1 MGWLDVTRE
10 ALMRA
15 AALRPSAWLRIAARR
30 LTILSGTVSLL
41 FVCAAH
47 VGSPDT
53 YFDGRAGPYPVRV
66 IIRSPTVIPARAEI
80 VVRVMGAGVTRVT
93 ATARVWGA
101 DEKNAP
107 PPDDAARVRGDSTLW
122 TLQLWIM
129 RQGSYAVIVH
139 VDGAAGAGT
148 ATVPYTAVAQGVL
161 RMNRTMAVA
170 LAAAGIFLV
179 AGMLTIIGAAAGE
192 ATLTPGELPGETVRR
207 RARRVRWVAAGII
220 FAILAG
226 GRIWW
231 SYEDRAYAAAVFRPQ
246 AIQVTVRDDTT
257 ARGGRIARP
266 GHTEPHT
273 RIVRIA
279 IDPAVAGQRAWVPLI
294 PDHGKLLHLF
304 LVEKNG
310 LGALAHLHPVAADS
324 LTFESALPFLPAG
337 DYFVFA
343 DVVHENGFAETM
355 VGSVTLAASPAMAWR
370 PSDPDDAVFTGNG
383 VRTPFR
389 FDDGSTLSWD
399 GANSP
404 HTAGADAGLHFTLRD
419 ATGAALSVEPYM
431 GMAAHAVVVR
441 DDGKVFMHLHPTGTT
456 PAIGSGSMPAMGG
469 PMPGVFEFPWAFPQ
483 AGRYRVWV
491 QFRRGGAVRSAAF
504 DVAVG
509 PTTTAGTR

>member
-1 MGWLDVTRE
+1 VDVTRE
-10 ALMRA
+10 ALMR
-15 AALRPSAWLRIAARR
+15 WVTRR
-30 LTILSGTVSLL
+30 LTILSGVLSLL

-47 VGSPDT
+47 VGSPDA
-53 YFDGRAGPYPVRV
+53 YFDGKAGPYPVRV

-80 VVRVMGAGVTRVT
+80 VVRVAGAGVTRVT

-107 PPDDAARVRGDSTLW
+107 PPDDAARVPGDSTLW

-161 RMNRTMAVA
+161 KMNRAMAVA
-170 LAAAGIFLV
+170 LTAAGIFLI

-192 ATLTPGELPGETVRR
+192 ATLTPGAQPGDDVRR
-207 RARRVRWVAAGII
+207 RAQRVRWTAAAI
-220 FAILAG
+220 ILAIVIG

-231 SYEDRAYAAAVFRPQ
+231 DVEDRAYASAVFRPQ
-246 AIQVTVRDDTT
+246 AMRVTVRDDTT
-257 ARGGRIARP
+257 SRGGRVARP
-266 GHTEPHT
+266 GRIETHT
-273 RIVRIA
+273 RIVRVA
-279 IDPAVAGQRAWVPLI
+279 IDPRVVGQRAWVPLI
-294 PDHGKLLHLF
+294 PDHGKLVHLF
-304 LVEKNG
+304 LVKKTG

-324 LTFESALPFLPAG
+324 VTFESALPFLPAG
-337 DYFVFA
+337 EYFVFA

-355 VGSVTLAASPAMAWR
+355 VESVTLAESPAMAWK
-370 PSDPDDAVFTGNG
+370 PSDADDAIFTGNG

-399 GANSP
+399 GANSL
-404 HTAGADAGLHFTLRD
+404 HKVGADAGLRFTLRD
-419 ATGAALSVEPYM
+419 ASGAPLSVEPYM

-441 DDGKVFMHLHPTGTT
+441 DDGKVFVHLHPMGTT
-456 PAIGSGSMPAMGG
+456 PSIGSGPMPAMSEAMAGS
-469 PMPGVFEFPWAFPQ
+469 FEFPWAFPQ
-483 AGRYRVWV
+483 PGRYRVWV

-504 DVAVG
+504 DVEVG
-509 PTTTAGTR
+509 TTASNR